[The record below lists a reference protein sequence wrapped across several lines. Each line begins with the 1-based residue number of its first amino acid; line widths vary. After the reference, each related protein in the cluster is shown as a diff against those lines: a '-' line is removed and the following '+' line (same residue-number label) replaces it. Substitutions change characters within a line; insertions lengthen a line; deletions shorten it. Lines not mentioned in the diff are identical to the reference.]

1 MKTLT
6 LLEQLTADLIGDVSI
21 LHHQVQEIKASLP
34 ALLQDTAFQA
44 SIALEHNLRSVVRE
58 IEISIQRER
67 QFAEVILTF
76 EKDARIR
83 INEHTRQT
91 LKDEIKRTQQAL
103 EGTASKVLS
112 ELRNEATHASPSVWK
127 VRFAGAMTA
136 LMLVAFTLGFVVAS
150 TGSTKTFLLTSD
162 EIRHLEY
169 GRQVE
174 AIAPKLSKGTVQS
187 ILNDAKR

>member
-1 MKTLT
+1 M
-6 LLEQLTADLIGDVSI
+6 
-21 LHHQVQEIKASLP
+21 
-34 ALLQDTAFQA
+34 
-44 SIALEHNLRSVVRE
+44 RSVVHE

-67 QFAEVILTF
+67 QFAEVILRF
-76 EKDARIR
+76 EKDARTR
-83 INEHTRQT
+83 INEHTTQA

-112 ELRNEATHASPSVWK
+112 ELRNEAAHASPLMWK

-150 TGSTKTFLLTSD
+150 TGSSKTFLLTSD